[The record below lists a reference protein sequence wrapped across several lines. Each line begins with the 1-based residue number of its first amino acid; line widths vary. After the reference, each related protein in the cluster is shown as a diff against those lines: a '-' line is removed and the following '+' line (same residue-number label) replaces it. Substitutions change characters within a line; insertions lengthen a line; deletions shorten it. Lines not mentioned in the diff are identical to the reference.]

1 MKERIQKVLSD
12 SGIAS
17 RRQIEKFIQEKRIF
31 VGDRLAKLGEKISR
45 EDQIFLDG
53 KKITLNVK
61 NKLRILALNKPEG
74 FECTR
79 SEKSPKKK
87 IFDLL
92 PPEKNFR
99 WISVGRLDLNT
110 SGLLLLTNNGQV
122 ANQLMHPSSMLDR
135 EYIARIRGEVE
146 PADIEKLK
154 KGIQIDGDRMKFN
167 DLVEGRITKS
177 HSWFALVIQE
187 GKNREVRKLFQSI
200 DMEVSRLKRT
210 RFGPIFLPS
219 TLRKGDCKEL
229 DDQEITSLK
238 NYGTYS
244 GT

>member
-45 EDQIFLDG
+45 DDQIFLDG
-53 KKITLNVK
+53 KKITLNVN

-79 SEKSPKKK
+79 SEQSPKKK

-154 KGIQIDGDRMKFN
+154 KGIQIDGNRMKFN

-187 GKNREVRKLFQSI
+187 GKNREVRKLWNALGY
-200 DMEVSRLKRT
+200 EVSRLKRV
-210 RFGPIFLPS
+210 RYANIFLPS
-219 TLRKGDCKEL
+219 TLKKGSYKEL
-229 DDQEITSLK
+229 SQKEIDNLIK
-238 NYGTYS
+238 NLS
-244 GT
+244 

>member
-1 MKERIQKVLSD
+1 VKERIQKVLSD

-31 VGDRLAKLGEKISR
+31 VGDRLAKIGEKISR

-53 KKITLNVK
+53 KKITLNVN

-110 SGLLLLTNNGQV
+110 SGLLLLTNNGQI

-146 PADIEKLK
+146 PADIDKLK
-154 KGIQIDGDRMKFN
+154 KIG
-167 DLVEGRITKS
+167 
-177 HSWFALVIQE
+177 
-187 GKNREVRKLFQSI
+187 
-200 DMEVSRLKRT
+200 
-210 RFGPIFLPS
+210 
-219 TLRKGDCKEL
+219 L
-229 DDQEITSLK
+229 DDREISEAVQVISYFNYINRIADGLGLQPEDFIDEKGYKK
-238 NYGTYS
+238 NLDQ
-244 GT
+244 